1 MRRHMHVHLKGLNT
15 VHSMVYLQ
23 GRSSRHHDEHHHP
36 DTPRRPARVC
46 LRIREEP
53 PATRETLQGDPLEDT
68 LHSAES
74 GAQKCTVCHPADCAV
89 HRGRAGNE
97 LRVTDCLHLNYTRK
111 GAVCVVREVQGLKL
125 EQLQL
130 RAWQT
135 RGLAESR
142 KHSRAS

>member
-1 MRRHMHVHLKGLNT
+1 MFVCGLGRNRLLLERH
-15 VHSMVYLQ
+15 
-23 GRSSRHHDEHHHP
+23 
-36 DTPRRPARVC
+36 C
-46 LRIREEP
+46 
-53 PATRETLQGDPLEDT
+53 RETRMEIRSTARNQEHKECT
-68 LHSAES
+68 L
-74 GAQKCTVCHPADCAV
+74 CHPADCAV